1 MKMAT
6 AKSGRRRMLREDT
19 AAAVAF
25 LAPSLF
31 GFLAFVLIPV
41 LFSLVMAFTN
51 WDLTYREPFA
61 FVGLD
66 NFRSLLWG
74 EESLQFWKYFLN
86 TLYLMMGLP
95 VSIAGSLALALLIHR
110 PIRIG
115 WGRAGRFW
123 MGLVCLAVGAVVAWL
138 LAGMGL
144 ADTAFWVAVV
154 ALTAGLGAWAGAVFF
169 RTMFYLPHVT
179 AGVAMFILWKNLYNP
194 DFGLINEIL
203 RNFIGIS
210 VRTARSLPAVVSLS
224 MEGLI
229 AVAMLWAIVRI
240 WRRAISESEGMSVWV
255 LFRSILLTLAAVMA
269 AGLLAAALWLLPAAG
284 RVELPGWLL
293 SVENLWGLS
302 PERIA
307 LDWRFFGL
315 GARDALVFMGIWM
328 AVGGSN
334 MLLYLAGLGQ
344 VPEELYDAAAVDGA
358 GRWPTF
364 RHVTWPALAPT
375 TFLVLVISL
384 AAGFQGGF
392 EQARVMTGG
401 GPAGTT
407 VTLGY
412 YIYLTGFQ
420 EFRLGMASAISWLM
434 FAVVFG
440 MTLLAWRH
448 GRSVLDER
456 A

>member
-1 MKMAT
+1 
-6 AKSGRRRMLREDT
+6 
-19 AAAVAF
+19 
-25 LAPSLF
+25 
-31 GFLAFVLIPV
+31 
-41 LFSLVMAFTN
+41 
-51 WDLTYREPFA
+51 
-61 FVGLD
+61 
-66 NFRSLLWG
+66 
-74 EESLQFWKYFLN
+74 
-86 TLYLMMGLP
+86 
-95 VSIAGSLALALLIHR
+95 
-110 PIRIG
+110 
-115 WGRAGRFW
+115 
-123 MGLVCLAVGAVVAWL
+123 
-138 LAGMGL
+138 
-144 ADTAFWVAVV
+144 
-154 ALTAGLGAWAGAVFF
+154 
-169 RTMFYLPHVT
+169 
-179 AGVAMFILWKNLYNP
+179 
-194 DFGLINEIL
+194 
-203 RNFIGIS
+203 
-210 VRTARSLPAVVSLS
+210 

-255 LFRSILLTLAAVMA
+255 LLRSILLTLAAVMA

-307 LDWRFFGL
+307 LDQRFFGL

-328 AVGGSN
+328 AVGGTN